1 MEIINNGSKG
11 NGRLY
16 DSIQHITRITIS
28 TNDEPEKYLG
38 AAGTSFEER
47 YSNDLRDFKHK
58 RTYEEHRTFKIY
70 LEFEELAANYV
81 WCKSFLSLPETH
93 KALQLLVFFLF
104 FCQPYLK
111 YWEFGAKNY
120 FTRHRT
126 ANTIDGFRDSF
137 PVLKIRLLLGYA
149 KI

>member
-16 DSIQHITRITIS
+16 NSIHHITRITIS

-47 YSNDLRDFKHK
+47 YSNVLRDFKHK
-58 RTYEEHRTFKIY
+58 EHGTFKIY
-70 LEFEELAANYV
+70 FEFEELAANYV
-81 WCKSFLSLPETH
+81 RWKSFLSLPETH